1 MRVDVLSLNILPD
14 AVLVSSV
21 SPLCMKELQQML
33 LLLCT
38 QLAKNSMRREGAEI
52 FQDASNFL
60 VFRFQNYMQVGGHDN
75 KGKEKYPFLLL

>member
-1 MRVDVLSLNILPD
+1 MRVDVLGLNILPD
-14 AVLVSSV
+14 AMLVSCV

-33 LLLCT
+33 LLFRT
-38 QLAKNSMRREGAEI
+38 QLAKNSVRREGAEI

-60 VFRFQNYMQVGGHDN
+60 VFRFQNYTQVGGHDD

>member
-14 AVLVSSV
+14 AVLVSRV

-33 LLLCT
+33 P
-38 QLAKNSMRREGAEI
+38 QLAKNSVCRKGAEI
-52 FQDASNFL
+52 LQNASNFL
-60 VFRFQNYMQVGGHDN
+60 LFRFQNEMQVRGHDD